1 MVKLK
6 DTILEADTLV
16 TCDPSNRVI
25 KDAAIFI
32 SNGII
37 QGVGTKKEINQDYS
51 ASKIIEGS
59 NKILL
64 PGLVNTHSHSI
75 QTFLRGKAD
84 DYALLDW
91 LKKVVLPGEA
101 RFTSEEVYNSSL
113 LGFAEMIRTG
123 TTTTNDMLTTHD
135 SIKGIKAAKEIGI
148 RARIGKMLM
157 DYNNDFAEIVR
168 EDAET
173 VIESTRKQIDE
184 YHQTQNGRIKYTLNA
199 RFLLSC
205 SPKLMKMIVETRD
218 EYDDLMIHSHASESQ
233 AECDAVVKMYGESY
247 FRSLKKLNALG
258 PETILAHG
266 IWLDDEEYEIVK
278 QTETRITHNP
288 SSNCKLASGICD
300 VLRYQDMG
308 VIVGIGTDGP
318 PCNNNFDM
326 FHDMR
331 LATFLQKV
339 KHLDELALPAEKVL
353 KMATIEGAQ
362 AINWENEIGSVEVGK
377 KADLI
382 LVDTNEVNS
391 YPFYNPISHLIYS
404 ASGKDV
410 TMTMIDGK
418 IVYQD
423 GNYLTIDIEKVKRA
437 AVKYQKKWN
446 E

>member
-1 MVKLK
+1 MT

-16 TCDPSNRVI
+16 TCNPSNRII
-25 KDAAIFI
+25 KDAAVFI
-32 SNGII
+32 SNGLI
-37 QGVGTKKEINQDYS
+37 QKVGTRKEIHQDFS
-51 ASKIIEGS
+51 ASKIIEGT

-64 PGLVNTHSHSI
+64 PGLVNTHSHSV

-91 LKKVVLPGEA
+91 LRKVVLPGEA
-101 RFTSEEVYNSSL
+101 RFTAEEVYNSSL
-113 LGFAEMIRTG
+113 LGFAEMVRTG

-135 SIKGIKAAKEIGI
+135 SIAGIKAAKEIGI

-157 DYNNDFAEIVR
+157 DYNNDFTEIVR
-168 EDAET
+168 EDTDT
-173 VIESTRKQIDE
+173 VIESARKQIDE
-184 YHQTQNGRIKYTLNA
+184 YHRTQDGKIKYSLNA

-205 SPKLMKMIVETRD
+205 SPKLMKLIVETRD
-218 EYDDLMIHSHASESQ
+218 EYEDLMIHSHASESQ
-233 AECDAVVKMYGESY
+233 AECEEVVKMYGASY
-247 FRSLKKLNALG
+247 FRSLKDLNALG

-278 QTETRITHNP
+278 QTNTRITHNP

-300 VLRYQDMG
+300 VTRYHDMG

-331 LATFLQKV
+331 LAAFLQKV

-353 KMATIEGAQ
+353 RMATFEGAQ
-362 AINWENEIGSVEVGK
+362 AINWEKEIGSVEAGK

-382 LVDTNEVNS
+382 MVDTNEVNS
-391 YPFYNPISHLIYS
+391 YPLYNPISHLIYS

-410 TMTMIDGK
+410 TMTMINGE
-418 IVYQD
+418 IVYQE
-423 GNYLTIDIEKVKRA
+423 GSYLTIDIEKVKKA
-437 AVKYQKKWN
+437 AVDYQKKWN